1 MKGVLEDSFDF
12 GYDSVQLV
20 AMFLNN
26 ACLARI
32 QPPGNSNDE
41 TLGFIL
47 KVHKL
52 HLFVSYSSANSLVTA
67 LAAKR
72 SIVL

>member
-1 MKGVLEDSFDF
+1 
-12 GYDSVQLV
+12 
-20 AMFLNN
+20 MFLNN

-52 HLFVSYSSANSLVTA
+52 YSFVSYSSANSLVTA
-67 LAAKR
+67 LAAEPTIALRR
-72 SIVL
+72 SLNLDSF